1 MQAEATWLLAEID
14 QAIEQ
19 TGAQFMQRPFS
30 LSVCFSREPAPP
42 FRQCRKTAVCSVGAI
57 KRLRKASP
65 WLWS

>member
-30 LSVCFSREPAPP
+30 LSACFSREPAPP
-42 FRQCRKTAVCSVGAI
+42 FRQC
-57 KRLRKASP
+57 
-65 WLWS
+65 